1 MISRVVGDR
10 LILYAK
16 IRVLRTI
23 INSPYP
29 LFRRQ
34 INNFRSEPKTKT
46 AFRIPQQRSVYE

>member
-23 INSPYP
+23 INPPYP